1 MGAYQGMAFH
11 ASLPLGRSECT
22 LSLRGHELVGA
33 VPSGAELR
41 LDLRQVAFERRSA
54 DGGTLCFTTRS
65 PGGPLLTTPDSTLLE
80 ELERARIPEF
90 DILLQ
95 AKGLTPWRRFRR
107 RAIPVGIL
115 LLIIVGIPCFLVG
128 CLPLIVVG
136 MIPRSV
142 DREIGEVVHESVVD
156 AVASG
161 NVVTVSDPAIAGPV
175 RQIVDRLTAVVDRE
189 GFDFEVT
196 VLDSEV
202 VNAFALPGGKIVVTT
217 ALLEFAESPEE
228 VAGVLAHEVS
238 HVTERHTVRM
248 IVKNVG
254 VFVAMSAL
262 FGDRGSVRD
271 AVMEQ
276 AGQMTALSF
285 SRSCEEEADSEA
297 VHVLARARVD
307 GAGLRAFLEKMER
320 REKSLASGQPES
332 PFLSTH
338 PVTADRLEDIEDE
351 RGDVDAFTPQPFDV
365 DWAALQ
371 EALRQR
377 K

>member
-11 ASLPLGRSECT
+11 ASLPLGRSDCT

-33 VPSGAELR
+33 VPSGAEMR
-41 LDLRQVAFERRSA
+41 LDLRQVAFERRSV
-54 DGGTLCFTTRS
+54 DGGTLYFTTRS
-65 PGGPLLTTPDSTLLE
+65 PGGPVLTTSDKALLK
-80 ELERARIPEF
+80 ELEGAHIPEF

-95 AKGLTPWRRFRR
+95 TKGLTPGRRFLK
-107 RAIPVGIL
+107 RAIPVGIFL
-115 LLIIVGIPCFLVG
+115 FIIVGIPWFLVG

-136 MIPRSV
+136 MIPRSI
-142 DREIGEVVHESVVD
+142 DREIGEVVHEAVVD

-161 NVVTVSDPAIAGPV
+161 HVEAVTDPAIAGPV
-175 RQIVDRLTAVVDRE
+175 QKIVERLTAVVDRD
-189 GFDFEVT
+189 GFAFEVT
-196 VLDSEV
+196 VIDSDV

-217 ALLEFAESPEE
+217 ALLEFADSPEE

-254 VFVAMSAL
+254 VLCAISAV
-262 FGDRGSVRD
+262 FGDTGSVTE
-271 AVMEQ
+271 AVLEQ
-276 AGQMTALSF
+276 AAQMTSLSF
-285 SRSCEEEADSEA
+285 SRSCEEDADCEA
-297 VHVLARARVD
+297 VHVLARAKVE
-307 GAGLRAFLEKMER
+307 GSGLRTFLKKMEK
-320 REKSLASGQPES
+320 REESLAEGHPES

-338 PVTADRLEDIEDE
+338 PVTADRLEDIDDE
-351 RGDVDAFTPQPFDV
+351 RRDVEAFTPQPFDI